1 MVNAPRTLRTHPE
14 LRSHASFPVFKSVG
28 EKPRSR
34 LEKILSVFAD
44 VRAGEGAGA
53 LLMTVNVFILLAAYY
68 LLKPAREALIL
79 AEGGAEVKAYASGGQ
94 ALLLLLV
101 VPVYGWIG
109 SQVNRFV
116 LVAGSLIFFAL
127 NLAAFFAA
135 GQAGAREGVVFY
147 IWLGIFNVFV
157 VSQFWA
163 FANDIYTEG
172 QGRRLF
178 PFIGIGSS
186 LGAWWGAAA
195 ASEMVKGHNLTPY
208 QLMAMAGVMLTV
220 SLALVW
226 RVHSREKHS
235 GKPESAGLAEQ
246 KLGAGG
252 GFQLIFRD
260 RYLIW
265 IAVLTVLLNVVN
277 TGGEYIHGRLV
288 AAESLSRFG
297 SDAASEALRKQ
308 FIGGFYGGFYAW
320 VNFLGF
326 ALQAGAV
333 SRIMRFAGVRGSLFA
348 LPCISLTSYAVL
360 AGAPILGVVRAVKIL
375 ENSTDYSLQN
385 TVKQALWLPTS
396 REAKYKAKAAVDT
409 FFQRFG
415 DVLSAGVVAAGS
427 ALGAGIRIFALF
439 NVLLTA
445 AWLWVAWQINV
456 EHRRRTL

>member
-1 MVNAPRTLRTHPE
+1 MVNDPRTLRTHPE
-14 LRSHASFPVFKSVG
+14 LRSQASFPLFKTVG
-28 EKPRSR
+28 EKPKSR
-34 LEKILSVFAD
+34 LEKLLSIFAD
-44 VRAGEGAGA
+44 VRSGEGVGA

-79 AEGGAEVKAYASGGQ
+79 TEGGAEVKAYASGGQ

-101 VPVYGWIG
+101 VPIYGWIG
-109 SQVNRFV
+109 SKVNRFV
-116 LVAGSLIFFAL
+116 LVAGSLVFFAL
-127 NLAAFFAA
+127 NLAIFYVL

-157 VSQFWA
+157 ISQFWA

-178 PFIGIGSS
+178 AFIGIGSS

-195 ASEMVKGHNLTPY
+195 ASKMVKGYSLTPY
-208 QLMAMAGVMLTV
+208 QLMAIAAAMLFI
-220 SLALVW
+220 SLGLVW
-226 RVHSREKHS
+226 LVNRGEKHS
-235 GKPESAGLAEQ
+235 GKPEAAALAEQ
-246 KLGAGG
+246 KLGKEG

-265 IAVLTVLLNVVN
+265 IAVLMVLLNVVN
-277 TGGEYIHGRLV
+277 TGGEYILGKLV
-288 AAESLSRFG
+288 ATESITQFG
-297 SDAASEALRKQ
+297 DSAASEAARKQ

-333 SRIMRFAGVRGSLFA
+333 SRLMRYAGVRGSLFV

-385 TVKQALWLPTS
+385 TVKQALWLPTT

-409 FFQRFG
+409 FFMRFG
-415 DVLSAGVVAAGS
+415 DVLSAGAVAAGS
-427 ALGAGIRIFALF
+427 ALGAGVRIFALF
-439 NVLLTA
+439 NVLLTV
-445 AWLWVAWQINV
+445 AWLWVAWQIKT

>member
-1 MVNAPRTLRTHPE
+1 MVEPRTLRTHPE
-14 LRSHASFPVFKSVG
+14 LRSHASFPLFKTIG
-28 EKPRSR
+28 EKPKSR
-34 LEKILSVFAD
+34 LERLLSVFAD
-44 VRAGEGAGA
+44 VRAGEGLGA
-53 LLMTVNVFILLAAYY
+53 LLMTLNVFVLLAAYY
-68 LLKPAREALIL
+68 LLKPAREALVL

-101 VPVYGWIG
+101 VPIYGWIG
-109 SQVNRFV
+109 SKVNRFI
-116 LVAGSLIFFAL
+116 LVAGSLVFFAL
-127 NLAAFFAA
+127 NLAAFFIL

-157 VSQFWA
+157 ISQFWA

-178 PFIGIGSS
+178 AFIGIGSS

-195 ASEMVKGHNLTPY
+195 ASQMVKGYHLTPY
-208 QLMAMAGVMLTV
+208 QLMAIAGVMLIV
-220 SLALVW
+220 SLGLVW
-226 RVHSREKHS
+226 VVNRGEKRS
-235 GKPESAGLAEQ
+235 GAPEAAALAHQ
-246 KLGAGG
+246 KLGTDG
-252 GFQLIFRD
+252 GFQLVFRD
-260 RYLIW
+260 RYLLW

-277 TGGEYIHGRLV
+277 TGGEYILGKLV
-288 AAESLSRFG
+288 
-297 SDAASEALRKQ
+297 ASEAIARFGDTIASEAARKQ
-308 FIGGFYGGFYAW
+308 FIGGFYGSFFAW

-333 SRIMRFAGVRGSLFA
+333 SRLFRYAGVRGSLFV
-348 LPCISLTSYAVL
+348 LPCISLTSYAMV
-360 AGAPILGVVRAVKIL
+360 AGAPILGIVKLGKIL

-409 FFQRFG
+409 FFMRFG
-415 DVLSAGVVAAGS
+415 DVLSAGIVAAGS

-445 AWLWVAWQINV
+445 AWLWVAWQIKT

>member
-1 MVNAPRTLRTHPE
+1 MVNDPRTLRTHPE
-14 LRSHASFPVFKSVG
+14 LRSHASFPLFKSVG
-28 EKPRSR
+28 EKPKSR
-34 LEKILSVFAD
+34 IEKLLSLFAD
-44 VRAGEGAGA
+44 VRAGEGVGA

-79 AEGGAEVKAYASGGQ
+79 AEGGAEVKAYASAGQ

-101 VPVYGWIG
+101 IPFYGWIG
-109 SQVNRFV
+109 SKVNRFI
-116 LVAGSLIFFAL
+116 LVAGSLAFFAL
-127 NLAAFFAA
+127 NLAVFYVL

-157 VSQFWA
+157 ISQFWA

-178 PFIGIGSS
+178 AFIGIGSS

-195 ASEMVKGHNLTPY
+195 AKSMVTGFGLTPY
-208 QLMAMAGVMLTV
+208 QLMAIAAAMLIV
-220 SLALVW
+220 SLGFVWSVNRRERRSAAPEAAAL
-226 RVHSREKHS
+226 
-235 GKPESAGLAEQ
+235 ADQ
-246 KLGAGG
+246 KLDSEG

-265 IAVLTVLLNVVN
+265 IAVLTILLNVVN
-277 TGGEYIHGRLV
+277 TGGEYILGKLV
-288 AAESLSRFG
+288 ASEAIARFG
-297 SDAASEALRKQ
+297 DTAASEAVRKQ
-308 FIGGFYGGFYAW
+308 FIGGFYGGFFAW

-326 ALQAGAV
+326 VLQAGAV
-333 SRIMRFAGVRGSLFA
+333 SRLMRYAGVRGSLFV

-385 TVKQALWLPTS
+385 TVKQALWLPTT

-409 FFQRFG
+409 FFMRFG
-415 DVLSAGVVAAGS
+415 DVLSAGIVAAGS
-427 ALGAGIRIFALF
+427 ALGAGVRLFALF

-445 AWLWVAWQINV
+445 GWLWVAWQIKN

>member
-1 MVNAPRTLRTHPE
+1 MVNDPRTLLTHPE
-14 LRSHASFPVFKSVG
+14 LRSHASFPLFRSVG
-28 EKPRSR
+28 EKPKNR
-34 LEKILSVFAD
+34 LEKLLSVFAD
-44 VRAGEGAGA
+44 VRSGEGLGA
-53 LLMTVNVFILLAAYY
+53 LLMTVNVFVLLAAYY

-79 AEGGAEVKAYASGGQ
+79 AEGGAEVKAYAAAGQ

-101 VPVYGWIG
+101 VPIYGWIG
-109 SQVNRFV
+109 SKVNRFV
-116 LVAGSLIFFAL
+116 LVAGSLVFFAL
-127 NLAAFFAA
+127 NLAGFYVL
-135 GQAGAREGVVFY
+135 GQAGAREGVFFY
-147 IWLGIFNVFV
+147 VWLGIFNVFV

-195 ASEMVKGHNLTPY
+195 ASKMVKGYDLTPY
-208 QLMAMAGVMLTV
+208 QLMAIAGGMLFI
-220 SLALVW
+220 SLTLVW
-226 RVHSREKHS
+226 AVNRGEKRS
-235 GKPESAGLAEQ
+235 ATSESASLAEQ
-246 KLGAGG
+246 TLGTEG

-277 TGGEYIHGRLV
+277 TGGEYILGKLV
-288 AAESLSRFG
+288 TSQAIAQFGATAA
-297 SDAASEALRKQ
+297 SDAVRKQ

-333 SRIMRFAGVRGSLFA
+333 SRLMRFAGVRGSLFV

-385 TVKQALWLPTS
+385 TVKQALWLPTT

-409 FFQRFG
+409 FFMRFG

-427 ALGAGIRIFALF
+427 ALGAGVRLFALF
-439 NVLLTA
+439 NVVLTA
-445 AWLWVAWQINV
+445 AWLWVAWQIKT